1 MTSDSA
7 SRPRWWQWLTIL
19 SIDAP
24 VVCLLWQTLIARA
37 ARVPLRGPHVVV
49 LALSIWL
56 AYAADRWIEGWR
68 LDSRRIRTQ
77 RHHFYQRWRWRV
89 AAAWIAVAAV
99 DAAVALAGLDET
111 SLFRG
116 AVLLAPVLM
125 YLLSHQLVHRDRPWR
140 APKEIVVALL
150 LTGGVAVFLLSSAD
164 AEGLVA
170 GLGAFAL
177 VSFVNCALISSW
189 EREVDRAH
197 GQTSLALDSRRAARA
212 IVWLPWIAAAAAL
225 LLTVAGPPASRVP
238 AGCGAAS
245 ALLLAAIDGIEP
257 AVGWAAAHVLA
268 DVAVTTPIV
277 PLLWWAMHR

>member
-1 MTSDSA
+1 
-7 SRPRWWQWLTIL
+7 
-19 SIDAP
+19 
-24 VVCLLWQTLIARA
+24 LWQALIARA
-37 ARVPLRGPHVVV
+37 ARVPLRWPHLVV

-77 RHHFYQRWRWRV
+77 RHRFYQRRRWLV
-89 AAAWIAVAAV
+89 AAAWIAIAV
-99 DAAVALAGLDET
+99 IDAAVALTRLDERL
-111 SLFRG
+111 LFRG
-116 AVLLAPVLM
+116 AVLLAPVLA

-150 LTGGVAVFLLSSAD
+150 LTAGVAVFLSSSAG
-164 AEGLVA
+164 AGRLVA
-170 GLGAFAL
+170 ALGAFAL

-197 GQTSLALDSRRAARA
+197 GQTSLALDSRHAARA

-225 LLTVAGPPASRVP
+225 LLAAAGPAASRVP
-238 AGCGAAS
+238 AGCGAA
-245 ALLLAAIDGIEP
+245 AAFLLAAIDEVEP

-268 DVAVTTPIV
+268 DVALMTPIV
-277 PLLWWAMHR
+277 PLLWWLIHR

>member
-1 MTSDSA
+1 VTSDSV

-24 VVCLLWQTLIARA
+24 VVCLLWQALIARV
-37 ARVPLRGPHVVV
+37 ARAPLRWPHLVV

-77 RHHFYQRWRWRV
+77 RHRFYQRRRWLV
-89 AAAWIAVAAV
+89 AAAWIAIAAV
-99 DAAVALAGLDET
+99 DAAVALTRLDERL
-111 SLFRG
+111 LFRG
-116 AVLLAPVLM
+116 AVLLAPVLA

-150 LTGGVAVFLLSSAD
+150 LTAGVAVFLSSSAG
-164 AEGLVA
+164 AGRLVA
-170 GLGAFAL
+170 ALGAFAL

-197 GQTSLALDSRRAARA
+197 GQTSLALDSRHAARA

-225 LLTVAGPPASRVP
+225 LLAAAGPAASRVP
-238 AGCGAAS
+238 AGCGAA
-245 ALLLAAIDGIEP
+245 AAFLLAAIDEVEP

-268 DVAVTTPIV
+268 DVALMTPIV
-277 PLLWWAMHR
+277 PLLWWLIHR

>member
-1 MTSDSA
+1 L
-7 SRPRWWQWLTIL
+7 PLT
-19 SIDAP
+19 
-24 VVCLLWQTLIARA
+24 
-37 ARVPLRGPHVVV
+37 
-49 LALSIWL
+49 
-56 AYAADRWIEGWR
+56 
-68 LDSRRIRTQ
+68 
-77 RHHFYQRWRWRV
+77 
-89 AAAWIAVAAV
+89 
-99 DAAVALAGLDET
+99 GLDER
-111 SLFRG
+111 SLLHG